1 MTLKERFETFV
12 TMLDGHENID
22 QLLSGRE
29 IRGKKRADYLFRDRS
44 IIIEQKTLEQNPGSK
59 IVQFVTNVIKERGIV
74 VDDTMTA
81 HQILDT
87 QPDALSLKNSLYLRT
102 TKVLEG
108 LVEGADKQTSD
119 TRNIFDIPL
128 AAGILVILNE
138 KAITI
143 DPYDISRKTAEMFLK
158 RKAGRIRY
166 RNNRLTIIISELHLL
181 NTDIPRRI
189 LPLIGIEDNNVALYP
204 AAMEFTRYLDEKWAE
219 ATGYDF
225 TVFSNVKPE
234 DMRFKIAN

>member
-44 IIIEQKTLEQNPGSK
+44 ISIEQKTLEQNPGSK

-128 AAGILVILNE
+128 AAGILVIL
-138 KAITI
+138 
-143 DPYDISRKTAEMFLK
+143 
-158 RKAGRIRY
+158 KAGRIRY

-189 LPLIGIEDNNVALYP
+189 LPLIRIEGNNVALYP

-219 ATGYDF
+219 ANGYDF

>member
-1 MTLKERFETFV
+1 
-12 TMLDGHENID
+12 
-22 QLLSGRE
+22 
-29 IRGKKRADYLFRDRS
+29 
-44 IIIEQKTLEQNPGSK
+44 
-59 IVQFVTNVIKERGIV
+59 
-74 VDDTMTA
+74 MTA

-128 AAGILVILNE
+128 AAGILVIL
-138 KAITI
+138 
-143 DPYDISRKTAEMFLK
+143 
-158 RKAGRIRY
+158 KAGRIRY

-189 LPLIGIEDNNVALYP
+189 LPLIRIEGNNVALYP

-219 ATGYDF
+219 ANGYDF